1 MSDFDNFYSQLDNL
15 VKSFKKN
22 DVMIKMEPD
31 LESQIIRI
39 FGENIT
45 ALGKAKTDRKS
56 TRLNSSHVSES
67 RMPSSA

>member
-45 ALGKAKTDRKS
+45 ALGKAKTGLGD
-56 TRLNSSHVSES
+56 VSELS
-67 RMPSSA
+67 FATAEHHPY